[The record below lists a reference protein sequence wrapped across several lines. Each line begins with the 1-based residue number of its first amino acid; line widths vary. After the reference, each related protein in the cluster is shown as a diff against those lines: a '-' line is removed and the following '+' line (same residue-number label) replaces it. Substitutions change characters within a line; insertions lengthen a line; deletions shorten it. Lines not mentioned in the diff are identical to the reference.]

1 MTLALVDLDQEQQ
14 QQDDMSVYTG
24 KGGLAV
30 LNKQG
35 GLTLNSILRARHIC
49 KPLQQWCADIPGKC
63 FPILPIT
70 FPVE

>member
-35 GLTLNSILRARHIC
+35 GLTLNSILAARATSANPYSSGVLTYLESAFQFYQSHF
-49 KPLQQWCADIPGKC
+49 Q
-63 FPILPIT
+63 
-70 FPVE
+70 